1 MTQHEIIIRELKRRW
16 LTPMDA
22 LKVAGTMKLATR
34 IGEIKE
40 ARDMRHLSP
49 HFRCSWYDL
58 ASRVWVEG
66 YRLIDKWVETPT
78 GKKVK
83 AYRLVKA

>member
-34 IGEIKE
+34 VGEIRKGMFLCGALRLIPWENE
-40 ARDMRHLSP
+40 AVSLHR
-49 HFRCSWYDL
+49 
-58 ASRVWVEG
+58 AG
-66 YRLIDKWVETPT
+66 YRLIDKWVETST

>member
-34 IGEIKE
+34 VGEIRE
-40 ARDMRHLSP
+40 VMAMRALSMYSP
-49 HFRCSWYDL
+49 HTWFPL
-58 ASRVWVEG
+58 ACALREQG
-66 YRLIDKWVETPT
+66 YRLIDKWVETNT
-78 GKKVK
+78 GKSVK

>member
-34 IGEIKE
+34 LCEVGEAMELGTLSRYITHSWW
-40 ARDMRHLSP
+40 RDA
-49 HFRCSWYDL
+49 WN
-58 ASRVWVEG
+58 AGKEG
-66 YRLIDKWVETPT
+66 YRITDKWVETPT

>member
-34 IGEIKE
+34 VGEIRLAMRRWYSRSDAFWEHE
-40 ARDMRHLSP
+40 ACGLG
-49 HFRCSWYDL
+49 
-58 ASRVWVEG
+58 RVG
-66 YRLIDKWVETPT
+66 YRLIDKWVDTPT

>member
-34 IGEIKE
+34 VGEIRY
-40 ARDMRHLSP
+40 AMVNFWTLPDAVWQRQAVSLS
-49 HFRCSWYDL
+49 DD
-58 ASRVWVEG
+58 G
-66 YRLIDKWVETPT
+66 YTLIDKWVETPT
-78 GKKVK
+78 RKKVK